1 LPLVGRAPPVAGCV
15 LRNDAAS
22 RQDRDR
28 EDSMNIDSEV
38 RHFTD
43 LSSVDKARFMTRL
56 MYELTLEARNF
67 YAAGGE
73 QTIDANKLRF
83 INEIQHRI
91 TRFIE
96 QILIDDPARS
106 SDEVMLRLLLAP
118 RTEKVIETLVHAA
131 YARTIQAVA

>member
-1 LPLVGRAPPVAGCV
+1 
-15 LRNDAAS
+15 
-22 RQDRDR
+22 
-28 EDSMNIDSEV
+28 MNLDSEI
-38 RHFTD
+38 RQFSD
-43 LSSVDKARFMTRL
+43 LSSLEKARFLARF

-73 QTIDANKLRF
+73 QPMDPHKLRF
-83 INEIQHRI
+83 VNEVQHRL

-118 RTEKVIETLVHAA
+118 RSEKAIEGLVHAA
-131 YARTIQAVA
+131 YSRTIQAVG